1 MKEEES
7 KDEKGLPPLTDEEEQ
22 AVRSANEV
30 NNTEG
35 VTTEQ
40 KQRHYN
46 RMSEVYP
53 NIKDMLREALQLPL
67 KRYGGGSVR
76 MTRSYKCLN
85 VLTLKN

>member
-1 MKEEES
+1 MKEEEP

-30 NNTEG
+30 NNIEG
-35 VTTEQ
+35 VTSEQ

-46 RMSEVYP
+46 RMSEMYA
-53 NIKDMLREALQLPL
+53 NIKDRLREALQLPL

-76 MTRSYKCLN
+76 MTRSY
-85 VLTLKN
+85 

>member
-1 MKEEES
+1 MKEEEP

-30 NNTEG
+30 NNIEG
-35 VTTEQ
+35 VTSEQ

-53 NIKDMLREALQLPL
+53 NIKSMLREALNLPT
-67 KRYGGGSVR
+67 KMYGGGSVR
-76 MTRSYKCLN
+76 STRSY
-85 VLTLKN
+85 

>member
-1 MKEEES
+1 MKEEEP

-30 NNTEG
+30 NNIEG
-35 VTTEQ
+35 VTSEQ

-76 MTRSYKCLN
+76 MTRSY
-85 VLTLKN
+85 